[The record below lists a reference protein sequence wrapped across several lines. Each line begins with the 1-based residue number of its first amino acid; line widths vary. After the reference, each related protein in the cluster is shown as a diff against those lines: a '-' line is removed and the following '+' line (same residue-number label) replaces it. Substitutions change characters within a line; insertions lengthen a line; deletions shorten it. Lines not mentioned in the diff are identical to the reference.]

1 MRDAMTARKVDR
13 IEAAFDMAGVIAQLV
28 LADAV
33 REGRLPDRGDYVAT
47 AMDVVTA
54 AYSLAKLGGPE
65 GVRDYARLL
74 RGHLEAIEQ
83 SVG

>member
-1 MRDAMTARKVDR
+1 MSDAMTARAVDR
-13 IEAAFDMAGVIAQLV
+13 IEAAFDMAGVIAQLL

-33 REGRLPDRGDYVAT
+33 REGRLPDRGDYVAA

-54 AYSLAKLGGPE
+54 SYTLAKLGGAE

-74 RGHLEAIEQ
+74 RVHLETIEQ
-83 SVG
+83 SLG